1 MLKYGDT
8 VKIKTIVKLYGRG
21 EGLVAMLEEIKDKD
35 MTGKVISIDKEDCI
49 LDTYVSF
56 EGYDNIWMS
65 EEDELEKVSAYNNN
79 FKVIEVENIDN
90 FIETLKDVYKKEAE
104 MTELE
109 EVELDEVLE
118 LEKTNE
124 VMFDEVVREIIQEK
138 KNEMNKKLL
147 DYLINKFEY
156 GGVEEVLDDYYED
169 KLIHYIRK
177 ENELFD
183 EGDMFA
189 VTRTV
194 ETMLDLFKLNRDN
207 IERALEDKEFEEEL
221 KRLDTEK
228 IDDDD
233 DLKF

>member
-21 EGLVAMLEEIKDKD
+21 EGLVAMLEEIKSKD
-35 MTGKVISIDKEDCI
+35 MTGIVISIDKEDCI

-65 EEDELEKVSAYNNN
+65 EEDELEKVSGYNNL
-79 FKVIEVENIDN
+79 KIVENIDD
-90 FIETLKDVYKKEAE
+90 FIETLKNIHEEEVG
-104 MTELE
+104 
-109 EVELDEVLE
+109 EVELIETDLEEVLE

-124 VMFDEVVREIIQEK
+124 TMFDRAVREKIQEK
-138 KNEMNKKLL
+138 ENEMNKKLL

-156 GGVEEVLDDYYED
+156 GSVEEVLDDYYED
-169 KLIHYIRK
+169 KLVHYIRK

-183 EGDMFA
+183 DGDMFA
-189 VTRTV
+189 VTRAV

-221 KRLDTEK
+221 KRLDIEK
-228 IDDDD
+228 IDDD
-233 DLKF
+233 LEF

>member
-8 VKIKTIVKLYGRG
+8 VKVKTIVKLYGRS
-21 EGLVAMLEEIKDKD
+21 EGLVAMLEEIKSKD

-79 FKVIEVENIDN
+79 FKIVENIDS
-90 FIETLKDVYKKEAE
+90 FIETLKDMHEKEIE
-104 MTELE
+104 ETELIE
-109 EVELDEVLE
+109 TDLDEVLE
-118 LEKTNE
+118 LEKVNE
-124 VMFDEVVREIIQEK
+124 TMLARVVRERTQEK
-138 KNEMNKKLL
+138 ENEMNKKLL

-156 GGVEEVLDDYYED
+156 SGVEEVLDDYYED

-183 EGDMFA
+183 DNDKFIIM
-189 VTRTV
+189 RTV

-207 IERALEDKEFEEEL
+207 IERVLEDKEFEEEI
-221 KRLDTEK
+221 KRLNAEK
-228 IDDDD
+228 IDDD
-233 DLKF
+233 LEF

>member
-21 EGLVAMLEEIKDKD
+21 EGLVAMLEEIKSKD

-65 EEDELEKVSAYNNN
+65 EEDELEKVNGYNNN
-79 FKVIEVENIDN
+79 FKIVENIDD
-90 FIETLKDVYKKEAE
+90 FIETLKNIHEEEVGE
-104 MTELE
+104 TELE
-109 EVELDEVLE
+109 ETDLDEVLE
-118 LEKTNE
+118 LEKANE
-124 VMFDEVVREIIQEK
+124 TMLAKVVRERVQEK
-138 KNEMNKKLL
+138 ENEMNKKLL

-156 GGVEEVLDDYYED
+156 SGVEEVLDDYYED

-177 ENELFD
+177 ENELFND
-183 EGDMFA
+183 SDKFIVM
-189 VTRTV
+189 RTV

-207 IERALEDKEFEEEL
+207 IERALEDKEFEEEI
-221 KRLDTEK
+221 KRLNAEK
-228 IDDDD
+228 IDDND
-233 DLKF
+233 DLEF

>member
-21 EGLVAMLEEIKDKD
+21 EGLVAMLEEIKSKD

-79 FKVIEVENIDN
+79 FKIVENIDD
-90 FIETLKDVYKKEAE
+90 FIETLKNIHEEEVG
-104 MTELE
+104 

-118 LEKTNE
+118 LEKANE
-124 VMFDEVVREIIQEK
+124 TMLARVVRERTQEK
-138 KNEMNKKLL
+138 ENEMNKKLL

-156 GGVEEVLDDYYED
+156 SGVEEVLDDYYED

-183 EGDMFA
+183 DNDKFIVM
-189 VTRTV
+189 RTV

-207 IERALEDKEFEEEL
+207 IERALEDKEFEEEI
-221 KRLDTEK
+221 KRLNAEK
-228 IDDDD
+228 IDDD
-233 DLKF
+233 LEF

>member
-21 EGLVAMLEEIKDKD
+21 EGLVAMLEEIKSKD

-65 EEDELEKVSAYNNN
+65 EEDELEKVNAYYNN
-79 FKVIEVENIDN
+79 FKIVENIDD
-90 FIETLKDVYKKEAE
+90 FIETLKNIHEEEVGE
-104 MTELE
+104 TELIE
-109 EVELDEVLE
+109 TDLEEVLE

>member
-21 EGLVAMLEEIKDKD
+21 EGLVAMLEEIKSKD

-65 EEDELEKVSAYNNN
+65 EEDELEKVSAYDNL
-79 FKVIEVENIDN
+79 KIVENIDS
-90 FIETLKDVYKKEAE
+90 FIETLKNIHEEEVGE
-104 MTELE
+104 TELIE
-109 EVELDEVLE
+109 TDLEEVLE

-156 GGVEEVLDDYYED
+156 SGVEEVLDDYYED

>member
-21 EGLVAMLEEIKDKD
+21 EGLVAMLEEIKSKD

-65 EEDELEKVSAYNNN
+65 EEDELEKVNAYYNN
-79 FKVIEVENIDN
+79 FKIVENIDD
-90 FIETLKDVYKKEAE
+90 FIETLKNIHEEEVG
-104 MTELE
+104 
-109 EVELDEVLE
+109 EVELIETDLEEVLE

-124 VMFDEVVREIIQEK
+124 AMFDRTVKERIQEK
-138 KNEMNKKLL
+138 ENEMNKKLL

-156 GGVEEVLDDYYED
+156 GSVEEVLDDYYED
-169 KLIHYIRK
+169 KLVHYIRK

-183 EGDMFA
+183 DGDMFA
-189 VTRTV
+189 VTRAV

-221 KRLDTEK
+221 KRLDVEK
-228 IDDDD
+228 IDDD
-233 DLKF
+233 LEF

>member
-8 VKIKTIVKLYGRG
+8 VKVKTIVKLYGRS
-21 EGLVAMLEEIKDKD
+21 EGLVAMLEEIKNKD

-65 EEDELEKVSAYNNN
+65 EEDELEKVNAYNNN
-79 FKVIEVENIDN
+79 FKIVENIDS
-90 FIETLKDVYKKEAE
+90 FIETLKDMREKEIE
-104 MTELE
+104 ETELIE
-109 EVELDEVLE
+109 TDLEEVLE

-124 VMFDEVVREIIQEK
+124 TMFERVVREKIQEK
-138 KNEMNKKLL
+138 ENEMNKKLL

-156 GGVEEVLDDYYED
+156 SGVEEVLNDYYED

-183 EGDMFA
+183 DNDKFI
-189 VTRTV
+189 VVRTV

-207 IERALEDKEFEEEL
+207 IERALEDKEFEEEI
-221 KRLDTEK
+221 KRLNAEK

-233 DLKF
+233 LEF

>member
-21 EGLVAMLEEIKDKD
+21 EGLVAMLEEIKSKD

-65 EEDELEKVSAYNNN
+65 EEDELEKVNAYYNN
-79 FKVIEVENIDN
+79 FKIVESIDD
-90 FIETLKDVYKKEAE
+90 FIETLKNIHEEEVGE
-104 MTELE
+104 TELIE
-109 EVELDEVLE
+109 TDLEEVLE

-207 IERALEDKEFEEEL
+207 IERVLEDKEFEEEL

>member
-21 EGLVAMLEEIKDKD
+21 EGLVAMLEEIKSKD

-79 FKVIEVENIDN
+79 FKIVENIDD
-90 FIETLKDVYKKEAE
+90 FIETLKNIHEEEVGEV
-104 MTELE
+104 ELE

-118 LEKTNE
+118 LEKANE
-124 VMFDEVVREIIQEK
+124 TMLARVVRERTQEK
-138 KNEMNKKLL
+138 ENEMNKKLL

-156 GGVEEVLDDYYED
+156 SGVEEVLNDYYED

-207 IERALEDKEFEEEL
+207 IERVLEDKEFEEEL
-221 KRLDTEK
+221 KRLDTERTN
-228 IDDDD
+228 DDD
-233 DLKF
+233 DLEF

>member
-21 EGLVAMLEEIKDKD
+21 EGLVAMLEEIKSKD

-65 EEDELEKVSAYNNN
+65 EEDELEKVSAYDNL
-79 FKVIEVENIDN
+79 KIVENIDS
-90 FIETLKDVYKKEAE
+90 FIETLKNIHEEEVGE
-104 MTELE
+104 TELIE
-109 EVELDEVLE
+109 TDLEEVLE

>member
-21 EGLVAMLEEIKDKD
+21 ERLVAMLEEIKSKD

-65 EEDELEKVSAYNNN
+65 EEDELEKVNAYYDN
-79 FKVIEVENIDN
+79 FKIVENIDD
-90 FIETLKDVYKKEAE
+90 FIETLKDMYEEEVG
-104 MTELE
+104 
-109 EVELDEVLE
+109 EVELIEADLEEVLE

-124 VMFDEVVREIIQEK
+124 AMFDEAVRERIQEEV
-138 KNEMNKKLL
+138 NEMNKKLL
-147 DYLINKFEY
+147 DYLIAKFEY
-156 GGVEEVLDDYYED
+156 GSVEEVLDDYYED

-183 EGDMFA
+183 DGDMFA

-207 IERALEDKEFEEEL
+207 IERALEDKEFEEGL
-221 KRLDTEK
+221 KRLDVEK
-228 IDDDD
+228 IDDDN
-233 DLKF
+233 DLEF

>member
-8 VKIKTIVKLYGRG
+8 VKIKTIVKLYGRS
-21 EGLVAMLEEIKDKD
+21 EGLVAMLEEIKSKD

-65 EEDELEKVSAYNNN
+65 EEDELEKVNAYYNN
-79 FKVIEVENIDN
+79 FKIVENIDD
-90 FIETLKDVYKKEAE
+90 FIETLKNIHEEEVG
-104 MTELE
+104 
-109 EVELDEVLE
+109 EVELIETDLEEVLE

-124 VMFDEVVREIIQEK
+124 AMFDETVRERIQEK
-138 KNEMNKKLL
+138 ENEMNKKLL

-156 GGVEEVLDDYYED
+156 GSVEEVLDDYYED
-169 KLIHYIRK
+169 KLVHYIRK

-183 EGDMFA
+183 DGDMFA
-189 VTRTV
+189 VTRAV

-221 KRLDTEK
+221 KRLDVEK
-228 IDDDD
+228 IDDD
-233 DLKF
+233 LEF

>member
-21 EGLVAMLEEIKDKD
+21 EGLVAMLEEIKSKD

-65 EEDELEKVSAYNNN
+65 EEDELEKVNGYNN
-79 FKVIEVENIDN
+79 FRIVENIDD
-90 FIETLKDVYKKEAE
+90 FIETLKNIHEE
-104 MTELE
+104 EIGETELIE
-109 EVELDEVLE
+109 TDLEEVLE

-124 VMFDEVVREIIQEK
+124 TMFEKAVREKIQEK
-138 KNEMNKKLL
+138 ENEMNKKLL

-156 GGVEEVLDDYYED
+156 SGVEEVLNDYYED

-177 ENELFD
+177 ENELFND
-183 EGDMFA
+183 GDMF
-189 VTRTV
+189 VIMRTV

-207 IERALEDKEFEEEL
+207 IERTLEDKEFEEEL
-221 KRLDTEK
+221 KRLNTERI

-233 DLKF
+233 LEF

>member
-21 EGLVAMLEEIKDKD
+21 EGLVAMLEEIKSKD

-65 EEDELEKVSAYNNN
+65 EEDELEKVSAYNN
-79 FKVIEVENIDN
+79 FRIVENIDD
-90 FIETLKDVYKKEAE
+90 FIETLKNIHEEEVGEV
-104 MTELE
+104 ELE

-124 VMFDEVVREIIQEK
+124 AMFDRTVREKIQEK
-138 KNEMNKKLL
+138 ENEMNKKLL

-156 GGVEEVLDDYYED
+156 GSVEEVLDDYYED
-169 KLIHYIRK
+169 KLIHHIRK

-183 EGDMFA
+183 DGDMFA

-194 ETMLDLFKLNRDN
+194 ETMLDLFKLNRDD
-207 IERALEDKEFEEEL
+207 IERALEDKEFEEGL
-221 KRLDTEK
+221 KR

-233 DLKF
+233 LEF

>member
-21 EGLVAMLEEIKDKD
+21 EGLVAMLEEIKSKD

-65 EEDELEKVSAYNNN
+65 EEDELEKVNAYYNN
-79 FKVIEVENIDN
+79 FKIVENIDD
-90 FIETLKDVYKKEAE
+90 FIETLKNIHEEEVGEV
-104 MTELE
+104 ELE
-109 EVELDEVLE
+109 EVELDEVLDIKE
-118 LEKTNE
+118 TNE
-124 VMFDEVVREIIQEK
+124 TMFDRAVREKIQEK
-138 KNEMNKKLL
+138 ENEMNKKLL

-156 GGVEEVLDDYYED
+156 GSVEEVLDDYYED
-169 KLIHYIRK
+169 KLVHYIRK

-183 EGDMFA
+183 DGDMFA
-189 VTRTV
+189 VTRAV

-221 KRLDTEK
+221 KRLDIEK
-228 IDDDD
+228 TDD
-233 DLKF
+233 DLEF

>member
-21 EGLVAMLEEIKDKD
+21 EGLVAMLEEIKSKD

-65 EEDELEKVSAYNNN
+65 EEDELEKVNAYYNN
-79 FKVIEVENIDN
+79 FKIVENIDD
-90 FIETLKDVYKKEAE
+90 FIETLKNIHEEEVG
-104 MTELE
+104 
-109 EVELDEVLE
+109 EVELIETDLEEVLE

-124 VMFDEVVREIIQEK
+124 TMFDRAVREKIQEK
-138 KNEMNKKLL
+138 EDEMNKKLL

-156 GGVEEVLDDYYED
+156 GSVEEVLDDYYED
-169 KLIHYIRK
+169 KLVHYIRK

-183 EGDMFA
+183 DGDMFA
-189 VTRTV
+189 VTRAV

-221 KRLDTEK
+221 KRLDIEK
-228 IDDDD
+228 IDDD
-233 DLKF
+233 LEF